1 MNPDDKGD
9 IDPAL
14 RKIMEIPDDQELPD
28 DALIDVMLRALESH
42 QLLIRSSAVHQ
53 LVDVG
58 RRNPTMALPK
68 ILKALD
74 PSVDYW
80 TVRFGAVEALGE
92 IANRDTV
99 KPLINYLKDDEDPD
113 FRAMVAKQFGEM
125 GEMAK
130 EAGNALIEVLT
141 DKESS
146 DLRENAAHTLGVLSV
161 EQAVNPL
168 ISALKIEKD
177 NYAKREICW
186 ALGEIGNSSALTS
199 LLPILSEKD
208 KESRAKAVEAL
219 GKIEEADSIIPIL
232 NTTKDR
238 DTGVQAKA
246 IEALKKFPTKK
257 IMTEFSKVAEK
268 DLFVALQHFQDYL
281 FNIDNEEVTKKV
293 LEIKEPILNAYKEKM
308 NKIKSEL
315 ESVKIFVEEN
325 FEIIANS
332 SKKELKELVE
342 KKVPKIEAKV
352 ANVSLYEFRK
362 QKWLEND
369 LYFEIEEI
377 SSLYKES
384 GVMLSELRDSV
395 LELLKKSFLPTL
407 RGSDQP
413 ERKNKLE

>member
-1 MNPDDKGD
+1 MNPDDKGE

-28 DALIDVMLRALESH
+28 DALIDVMLRALESN
-42 QLLIRSSAVHQ
+42 QLLLRSSAVHQ
-53 LVDVG
+53 LIDLG
-58 RRNPTMALPK
+58 KRNPAIAIPK

-92 IANRDTV
+92 IANRDTI
-99 KPLINYLKDDEDPD
+99 KPLIKYLREDDDPD
-113 FRAMVAKQFGEM
+113 FRAMVAKQLGEM
-125 GEMAK
+125 GEIAK
-130 EAGNALIEVLT
+130 EAGTALIEAIANK
-141 DKESS
+141 DSS
-146 DLRENAAHTLGVLSV
+146 EIRENAAHTLGVLSV
-161 EQAVNPL
+161 DQAVIPL
-168 ISALKIEKD
+168 INALKIEDD

-186 ALGEIGNSSALTS
+186 ALGEINNSSALPS
-199 LLPILSEKD
+199 LLANLSDKD
-208 KESRAKAVEAL
+208 KETRAKAVEAL
-219 GKIEEADSIIPIL
+219 GKIEEAESIIPIL
-232 NTTKDR
+232 KTTKDR

-246 IEALKKFPTKK
+246 IEALKKFSTKK
-257 IMTEFSKVAEK
+257 IMTEFSKVAEN
-268 DLFVALQHFQDYL
+268 DLFVVLQHFQDYL

-315 ESVKIFVEEN
+315 ESCKIFVEEN
-325 FEIIANS
+325 FENIANLG
-332 SKKELKELVE
+332 KKDLKELVE
-342 KKVPKIEAKV
+342 KKIPKVEAKV

-369 LYFEIEEI
+369 LYFDIEEI

-395 LELLKKSFLPTL
+395 QDLLKKGFLPTL
-407 RGSDQP
+407 RGND
-413 ERKNKLE
+413 